1 MQKYRVWAVNDE
13 YPEGH
18 LYVPEES
25 PPFVLNMHGDL
36 IQTFPKGGLDFA
48 CVWARVGNNDVT
60 VERDTGIKDKKGVAE
75 IYEGDIVKCG
85 TGEPGVVQWLTP
97 AFGVYRKGGW
107 VRHLWPEEE
116 HVLGNIHEH
125 KHLLEAEE

>member
-1 MQKYRVWAVNDE
+1 MREIRFRAWDKKNQRYIYAKGEFISVYGPLSFTLDGQCYVN
-13 YPEGH
+13 G
-18 LYVPEES
+18 
-25 PPFVLNMHGDL
+25 VL
-36 IQTFPKGGLDFA
+36 Q
-48 CVWARVGNNDVT
+48 DV
-60 VERDTGIKDKKGVAE
+60 ELEQYIGIKDSKGVAE

-85 TGEPGVVQWLTP
+85 TGEPGVVQWLAP